1 MIHGSGR
8 SAIAMRARSL
18 STRISHRVGCDWR
31 ASTAA
36 TSSPPPLGF
45 VRFREQMAAA
55 GAPLTFRMPDATLRI
70 RSGCL
75 VEAAMSGRFA
85 DGGIVTASNA
95 QMVGNRSVWWGFIG
109 RENVDGA
116 LRAAAGPG
124 LADEC
129 DALPA
134 ATPGGE
140 KLLPSTARA
149 TGPHDLAAA
158 AVLHALA
165 PLSFYIGGGRA
176 SAEAALRKTFESC
189 FALAD
194 ELELPSLAL
203 PALGCGVA
211 GIPGAICARA
221 AFGALE
227 AAPLTSVRAI
237 EFVLR
242 DDRCYAAFAD
252 AAHERW
258 GRR

>member
-1 MIHGSGR
+1 
-8 SAIAMRARSL
+8 MRARSL

-55 GAPLTFRMPDATLRI
+55 GAPLAFRIKSPHSAFARAASSSAAT
-70 RSGCL
+70 
-75 VEAAMSGRFA
+75 SGRFA

-116 LRAAAGPG
+116 MRAAAGPG

-140 KLLPSTARA
+140 KLLPSTARQPA
-149 TGPHDLAAA
+149 RTRLAAA

-203 PALGCGVA
+203 PALGAASPGSQAPSAHVPPSARSRRRRSRRTRDRVCAARRALLCGVCRR
-211 GIPGAICARA
+211 GA
-221 AFGALE
+221 
-227 AAPLTSVRAI
+227 
-237 EFVLR
+237 
-242 DDRCYAAFAD
+242 
-252 AAHERW
+252 
-258 GRR
+258 